1 MTQPSAKRPWR
12 IIFACLILIS
22 GAALI
27 ATSPHFIKSGLQKYQ
42 TAFYTMPAGADL
54 QLASTFVFGKSLEVS
69 EAKTEHL
76 GIVFT
81 RFPFPVKM
89 ALEQA
94 STTVRGIDSVMGS
107 QVDRPRG
114 IYRVS

>member
-1 MTQPSAKRPWR
+1 MGAIAKPRK
-12 IIFACLILIS
+12 
-22 GAALI
+22 LI
-27 ATSPHFIKSGLQKYQ
+27 AGQARSPRKGDTKWRAAYVSALHFRPL
-42 TAFYTMPAGADL
+42 PAGADL

-69 EAKTEHL
+69 EAKTELL

-94 STTVRGIDSVMGS
+94 STTVRGINSVMGS

>member
-1 MTQPSAKRPWR
+1 MGAIAKPRK
-12 IIFACLILIS
+12 
-22 GAALI
+22 LI
-27 ATSPHFIKSGLQKYQ
+27 AGQARSPRKGDTKWRAAYVSALHFRPL
-42 TAFYTMPAGADL
+42 PAGANL

-69 EAKTEHL
+69 EAKTCELL

-94 STTVRGIDSVMGS
+94 STAVRGIDSGMGS